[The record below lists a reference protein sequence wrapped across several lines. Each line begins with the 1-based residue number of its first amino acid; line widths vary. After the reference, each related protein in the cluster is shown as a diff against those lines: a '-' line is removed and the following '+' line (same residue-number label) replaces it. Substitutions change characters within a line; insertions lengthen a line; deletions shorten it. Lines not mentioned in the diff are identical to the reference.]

1 MKIYKNIKAFQK
13 PSKATVAIGIF
24 DGVHLG
30 HQQLLQQLHINAQEI
45 GGEVVIVT
53 FWPPPKLFLAPT
65 DTAPTQL

>member
-30 HQQLLQQLHINAQEI
+30 HQQLLQQLRTDAQEV

-53 FWPPPKLFLAPT
+53 FWPHPRLVLAP
-65 DTAPTQL
+65 PLYSS